1 MWDVS
6 GRVSAANKCY
16 TKMTW
21 TACEMSQTFSC
32 KLVREIIEGNLNFK
46 VSRDMS
52 TKTRNLVF
60 LLRKKVSICQGDHK
74 VGKSQRR
81 FSSNFQFVNLPPLAF
96 FAELCPFRPI
106 WAENNNTVAA
116 KKPLF
121 FTLSAPS
128 LATAWGKP
136 PSRWRCLPC

>member
-1 MWDVS
+1 MS

-60 LLRKKVSICQGDHK
+60 LLRKKVSICQGDH
-74 VGKSQRR
+74 
-81 FSSNFQFVNLPPLAF
+81 
-96 FAELCPFRPI
+96 
-106 WAENNNTVAA
+106 
-116 KKPLF
+116 
-121 FTLSAPS
+121 
-128 LATAWGKP
+128 
-136 PSRWRCLPC
+136 